1 MKTYFITGVMG
12 FVGSHWAEKI
22 LKNGDKVIGIDIHD
36 NSKHLRNYKN
46 FEFIKDT
53 IIDNKPV
60 LEKFIRISDY
70 VLHLASIAEPDQ
82 YMLRP
87 KKIINIAAVAAIDII
102 DICHNYKKKF
112 FFTSTSEI
120 YGKNNSIPFSE
131 NDDRVLGSTTT
142 KRWCYSTSKA
152 LVEHYLEASA
162 MNDGLDFRIVR
173 LFNVYGPR
181 LKGRVVSKFIEQAL
195 RNENLEING
204 SGNQTRCFTY
214 IDDAIDAFDKILMSD
229 KCKNQIFNV
238 GTDKEISIRDF
249 AKTVIKV
256 LNSNSKLIDISY
268 EKQFGNSYE
277 DIQRR
282 VPNIKKIKEFIDWEP
297 KIFLEEGI
305 KKLAKSY
312 E

>member
-102 DICHNYKKKF
+102 DICYNYKKKF
-112 FFTSTSEI
+112 FFSLTSEI

-142 KRWCYSTSKA
+142 SKA

-162 MNDGLDFRIVR
+162 MNYGLDFRIVR
-173 LFNVYGPR
+173 LFNVYGPK